1 MKPAIK
7 FGTDGWRAII
17 ADTYTFENVE
27 KVAQA
32 TGRWVLDTYGEDASV
47 VVGYDTR
54 FLGAQFATLTARVLA
69 SMGIT
74 VHLSDGYTTTPIV
87 SWATLAYGCSHGV
100 VITASHNPPQYNGYK
115 LKAHFGGPST
125 PDMIAAVEAELPN
138 VMGAGQV
145 LHSLAEL
152 QEAGRI
158 HLKDFTP
165 EYLDVIR
172 DRVDVEAI
180 RNSDLK
186 IAYDAMFGSGQGL
199 ASQLLGEDRV
209 LTLHHDD
216 NPGFHGQAPE
226 PIARNLGELSNFI
239 KANGCDV
246 GLATDGDADRIG
258 LYDENGE
265 FVDSH
270 RILALLVDYL
280 YNDKGMR
287 GDIVKSFAATDLLDV
302 MGNAYGLTVHTTPIG
317 FKYIAARMI
326 DGNVLVG
333 GEESGGLAAMGHIP
347 ERDGIFVG
355 LLVVEMMVKR
365 GKKLSELVA
374 DLFDRFGPHYAF
386 RSDLHITDELKQA
399 FMKHLREKGM
409 DEVAGHKVDHV
420 DTLDGFKFRTTSGPG
435 PWVMVRPSGTEPVLR
450 VYAEAASEEGAQALV
465 QGVVDV
471 MNTLDV

>member
-1 MKPAIK
+1 MKPEIK

-17 ADTYTFENVE
+17 ADTYTFANVQ

-32 TGRWVLDTYGEDASV
+32 TGRWVLNTYGDDASV

-54 FLGAQFATLTARVLA
+54 FLGEQFAKHTARVLA

-74 VHLSDGYTTTPIV
+74 VHLSDGYTSTPIV

-100 VITASHNPPQYNGYK
+100 VITASHNPPHYNGFK

-125 PDMIAAVEAELPN
+125 PAMIAAVEAELPH
-138 VMGAGQV
+138 VAGTAQD
-145 LHSLAEL
+145 L
-152 QEAGRI
+152 QSFEALQDAGLI
-158 HLKDFTP
+158 HLTDFTP
-165 EYLDVIR
+165 AYLDVIR

-180 RNSDLK
+180 RQSDLK
-186 IAYDAMFGSGQGL
+186 IAYDAMFGSGQGMV
-199 ASQLLGEDRV
+199 SELLGEDRV

-226 PIARNLGELSNFI
+226 PIDRNLQELSAYI
-239 KANGCDV
+239 KTHNCDV

-258 LYDENGE
+258 LYDENGD

-270 RILALLVDYL
+270 RILSLLVDYL
-280 YNDKGMR
+280 YNDKGLR
-287 GDIVKSFAATDLLDV
+287 GDIVKSFAATDLLDR
-302 MGNAYGLTVHTTPIG
+302 MGAAYGLPVHTTPIG

-326 DGNVLVG
+326 EGNVLVG

-365 GKKLSELVA
+365 GKKLSTLVA
-374 DLFDRFGPHYAF
+374 DLFDQFGPHYAY
-386 RSDLHITDELKQA
+386 RSDLHITENLKQA
-399 FMKHLREKGM
+399 FLKHLREKSM
-409 DEVAGHKVDHV
+409 DEIAGQPIDHV

-435 PWVMVRPSGTEPVLR
+435 PWVMIRPSGTEPVLR
-450 VYAEAASEEGAQALV
+450 VYAEAANAEGAEALV

-471 MNTLDV
+471 MNTLDA